1 MSAAPDPYGPS
12 PAEIRALGAF
22 LAARDL
28 TDADIRLV
36 PIGDGHAN
44 LTYLAASPSVPGSDL
59 GHDAADGWHPYRERA
74 VVVRRPPP
82 PPLPPG
88 ANDVLREAGAMDAV
102 GRAGGVP
109 VPRIL
114 ATADAGEVFD
124 VPFFVM
130 SFVPGDVV
138 TTGLPFSLGDEESRR
153 AVSFALADT
162 LAALHSIDW
171 TTTGLRGRPEG
182 SNLRQRAR
190 LARLVADDAGRPP
203 AEFADVDAWLDENA
217 PTESGAAI
225 VHGDF
230 RIGNVLLSTPSP
242 ESGERPGVAAVL
254 DWELAT
260 VADPL
265 VDLGYLL
272 ASWAGS
278 GAGPGATADALTP
291 IQELGS
297 ATALAGFATP
307 DELAERYFAAR
318 GIAPQD
324 PTWYTVLALWKL
336 AVLYEYSRRRFEAGS
351 GDPYYAG
358 TAKVTALLAAAR
370 RTADLA

>member
-1 MSAAPDPYGPS
+1 VSATPGPYRPS
-12 PAEIRALGAF
+12 AGEVAALGAF

-28 TDADIRLV
+28 TGADIRLV
-36 PIGDGHAN
+36 PVGDGHAN
-44 LTYLAASPSVPGSDL
+44 LTYLASD
-59 GHDAADGWHPYRERA
+59 DAGRA

-82 PPLPPG
+82 PPRPPG

-114 ATADAGEVFD
+114 ATADVGEVFD

-130 SFVPGDVV
+130 SYVPGDVV
-138 TTGLPFSLGDEESRR
+138 TTGLPSSLGDDGSRR
-153 AVSFALADT
+153 AVSLAMADT

-190 LARLVADDAGRPP
+190 LARLVADADGRPP
-203 AEFADVDAWLDENA
+203 AEFADVDAWLDRNA
-217 PTESGAAI
+217 PAESGAAI

-230 RIGNVLLSTPSP
+230 RIGNVLLSAPDP
-242 ESGERPGVAAVL
+242 ARGAPPGVAAVL

-272 ASWAGS
+272 ASWAG
-278 GAGPGATADALTP
+278 PGASADGLTP

-297 ATALAGFATP
+297 ATAADGFATP
-307 DELAERYFAAR
+307 DELAARYFAAR
-318 GIAPQD
+318 GIGPQD

-358 TAKVTALLAAAR
+358 TAKVRALLAAAR
-370 RTADLA
+370 AAARLA